1 MIHFERHTL
10 KNGLRVLVNPDEAT
24 QMVTVNVLYNVGAR
38 DEEPEK
44 TGFAHLFEHLM
55 FEGSL
60 NVKHFDKPVEDA
72 GGMSNAFTSNDI
84 TNYYITLPAQNIETA
99 FWLESDRM
107 LGLDFSEEKLSIQ
120 KKVVIEEF
128 KERYLNKPYGDV
140 WHHLRTLCYKEHP
153 YMWPTIGKEIRHVEE
168 ATLDY
173 VKHFFF
179 THYAPNNAVLSVSG
193 NVKPEEVFALAEKWF
208 GGIPAREVP
217 VRKLPQEKEQTAER
231 RLSVEAAVPKDLL
244 YMAFPMPGFDREGYH
259 AVDFLTEVLG
269 YGESSRLFHKLIVEQ
284 KIFDDISSY
293 VLGSLDNGLAVISGM
308 PAEGVS
314 FAMAEAEI
322 WKVLEEIKSTPVP
335 QDEIQKLKN
344 KAETSEAFDLDN
356 GQNKALKLAMF
367 ENISRAED
375 ANTIRNRYNAL
386 QAAELQQAACA
397 TFSNTKANI
406 LHYKAIR

>member
-1 MIHFERHTL
+1 MIAFERYTL
-10 KNGLRVLVNPDEAT
+10 KNGLRVLVNPDAAT

-107 LGLDFSEEKLSIQ
+107 LGLDFSEEKLAIQ

-140 WHHLRTLCYKEHP
+140 WHHLRKLCFKKHP
-153 YMWPTIGKEIRHVEE
+153 YMWPTIGKETRHVEE

-179 THYAPNNAVLSVSG
+179 THYAPNNAVLTVSG
-193 NVKPEEVFALAEKWF
+193 NVQPEEVFALAEKWF
-208 GGIPAREVP
+208 GEIPAREVHA
-217 VRKLPQEKEQTAER
+217 RNLPQENEQTEER
-231 RLSVEAAVPKDLL
+231 RLRVEAKVPKDVL

-259 AVDFLTEVLG
+259 AVDFLTEILG

-293 VLGSLDNGLAVISGM
+293 VLGSLDNGLAIISGM

-314 FAMAEAEI
+314 FETAEEEI
-322 WKVLEEIKSTPVP
+322 WKVLLEIKEELIPG
-335 QDEIQKLKN
+335 DEIQKLKN

-356 GQNKALKLAMF
+356 GHNKALKLAMF
-367 ENISRAED
+367 ENISKAED
-375 ANTIRNRYNAL
+375 ANTIRDRYNAL
-386 QAAELQQAACA
+386 RDTDLQAAARL
-397 TFSNTKANI
+397 TFTREKANI
-406 LHYKAIR
+406 LHYKAI